1 MAERL
6 HGLQQ
11 SRTLRRIVCAT
22 DLTVRSTAAW
32 ERAASL
38 ARRTGARLTLLHVI
52 DPGQPERVARMRA
65 NRAYV
70 ELLSQADLAFGSA
83 AGFIDVAV
91 RRGNVRDI
99 ITRTADE
106 WDADLIVLAAP
117 KSRRLDSIVGTT
129 AERLVRTAKRSVLVV
144 RREMKGGYRQ
154 VAIAADLSS
163 ASLPMIRTAVRL
175 GALDGACA
183 TVVHAVH
190 PSYDGMMRAV
200 GLGELTV
207 ERYQRSSQEG
217 ARQRLQTMIADT
229 GLLPENTRVIVRS
242 DPAATAI
249 RAVIEHERPELLA
262 IGASRWFLLK
272 RLLIGSVADRLLRA
286 ALCDVLVIP
295 RRPAVLKLGA
305 PIAVASD
312 GLTPVPVRPDITAVA
327 RFVPVPRRL
336 QQHDRADRQARAH
349 E

>member
-1 MAERL
+1 
-6 HGLQQ
+6 
-11 SRTLRRIVCAT
+11 
-22 DLTVRSTAAW
+22 
-32 ERAASL
+32 
-38 ARRTGARLTLLHVI
+38 
-52 DPGQPERVARMRA
+52 
-65 NRAYV
+65 
-70 ELLSQADLAFGSA
+70 
-83 AGFIDVAV
+83 
-91 RRGNVRDI
+91 
-99 ITRTADE
+99 
-106 WDADLIVLAAP
+106 
-117 KSRRLDSIVGTT
+117 
-129 AERLVRTAKRSVLVV
+129 
-144 RREMKGGYRQ
+144 MKGGYRQ